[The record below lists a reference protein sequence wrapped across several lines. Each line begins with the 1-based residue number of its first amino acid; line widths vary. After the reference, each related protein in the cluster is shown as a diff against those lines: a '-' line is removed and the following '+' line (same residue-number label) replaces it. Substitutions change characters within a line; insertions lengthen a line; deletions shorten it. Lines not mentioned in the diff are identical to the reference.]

1 VTAQTLGRK
10 FISDG
15 WKIGERRQPLCMGI
29 VWTEISSEKIF
40 SSMTRTKIHVW
51 RTDLTIDLIIVVIEL
66 QLKKTYDSY
75 SAIST

>member
-1 VTAQTLGRK
+1 M
-10 FISDG
+10 
-15 WKIGERRQPLCMGI
+15 CMGI